1 MSPFA
6 TRTRIGAD
14 SGLARQSASWYC
26 FSASTPQKC
35 FSRYASENFGNCN
48 TRAACP
54 VSNMFTT
61 YTLEVALQPLD
72 VVIGAVHDLGHA
84 RVLER
89 RAEFGAELRAHGGN
103 QNIDHV
109 VALACADLH

>member
-1 MSPFA
+1 MHVVSLLLSVSITKSVPSCFADASRSLRFNTSYTYGRCFVSPLA
-6 TRTRIGAD
+6 YASIGAD

-35 FSRYASENFGNCN
+35 FSRYANENFGNCN

-61 YTLEVALQPLD
+61 YTPKSRCNHLTS
-72 VVIGAVHDLGHA
+72 
-84 RVLER
+84 
-89 RAEFGAELRAHGGN
+89 
-103 QNIDHV
+103 
-109 VALACADLH
+109 

>member
-1 MSPFA
+1 MSPLA
-6 TRTRIGAD
+6 YASIGAD

-61 YTLEVALQPLD
+61 YTPKSRCNHLTSYSAPCMILVTRGSSNDAPSS
-72 VVIGAVHDLGHA
+72 A
-84 RVLER
+84 RNFAR
-89 RAEFGAELRAHGGN
+89 TAGTKTS
-103 QNIDHV
+103 IT
-109 VALACADLH
+109 